1 MTTSRVGPRTL
12 GHRAVGVA
20 AALALGLAA
29 STTVGADAAQ
39 AAETEIT
46 GGFLDWGFKESFR
59 SYISSGDGDPP
70 IAASDGASI
79 TTNGT
84 FQFPVTGGTYDDETG
99 AVTVNHGGTV
109 VFSYPSHGF
118 QVTLANPTVVLDGQG
133 GELLADVE
141 LSSSLPAYEPVTA
154 TQAAV
159 ALIDTGGAPPRV
171 DGGTVRY
178 SGLNT
183 TITETGQAAFAN
195 FYPVGTALD
204 PLSFA
209 FSTDGSTPAAPT
221 VTATPATGLD
231 PDGATVQVSGTGFD
245 PASPGIYVAFG
256 ALAEGQWWLDA
267 GRFKTTKWVRPGA
280 TPSASQDVL
289 NPDGT
294 FSTTLDVV
302 AAYTDQSGEEIDCRV
317 VQCYVVTMKAH
328 GSADRS
334 QDTLTPVSFG
344 TATPPGGG
352 SGTARQELTVER
364 GRWSADPGRRRTTRS
379 PLPAPPSAAP
389 RPALCNPAT
398 VEDLRG
404 TDAGWSLVGQSSDFT
419 ADTGTI
425 PADQLGWA
433 PSASGGPGTV
443 SPGFGRPL
451 RARQRPHPVPGA
463 RRIQRRH
470 IPMWSTAHPERA
482 GDHGTGFVPGHAHPD
497 PLLTDL
503 TPARVVPTGATRAT
517 HATTP
522 GAPHAPLPRHPRG
535 PHGGRG
541 RRRAGVAAP
550 VVAAPAAPAPAAAA
564 TTALATVPVTAAP
577 ATATPA
583 APDGRRRHRH
593 RDALAAQPSG
603 PDGPTGRQLVRLRP
617 RPGQEIVDRVAVT
630 NYSEIPLDFQVYATD
645 AYTTQDGG
653 FALLTADGRPRD
665 VGAWIALDSGTY
677 QVPAGH
683 RLDIPFRVVVP
694 DNATPG
700 DHARGGI
707 VASVTTRRSDATG
720 QQVDLDQRVAARVYL
735 RVSGPAAPGAAGR
748 VGPRRLHQPGR
759 AVGRER
765 HDRHLRA
772 AQHREPAGIRHGAG
786 PGRRAV
792 RLAAGRQRRRRR
804 ARTAAGQH
812 RHRDRDGDRARAR
825 GAPGGD
831 GRGRPGHRRGGAAAG
846 HPDRHGLGGAV
857 ADPRRARG
865 GRGLPAGPATPAPP
879 GRHPD
884 SRAPRPARASRPA
897 RRARLFGVAGIAL
910 LPLALA
916 GAAAA
921 PQVTVDADS
930 ATVGERT
937 LVRLAGWPAGNV
949 LVEVCGNEAARGSA
963 DCAVAS
969 AAQTYVPDSGD
980 SVVRLTVTARRWP
993 ARA

>member
-352 SGTARQELTVER
+352 SGTARQELTVEVA
-364 GRWSADPGRRRTTRS
+364 GGPLTLSVADDQVSLTGATIGGT
-379 PLPAPPSAAP
+379 ATG
-389 RPALCNPAT
+389 ALNPAT

-404 TDAGWSLVGQSSDFT
+404 TDAGWSLIGQSSDFT

-443 SPGFGRPL
+443 SPGSAVPSGL
-451 RARQRPHPVPGA
+451 GSARTLCQAPAGSSAGTFQCGAQLTLSVPET
-463 RRIQRRH
+463 
-470 IPMWSTAHPERA
+470 TA
-482 GDHGTGFVPGHAHPD
+482 PGSY
-497 PLLTDL
+497 
-503 TPARVVPTGATRAT
+503 RAT
-517 HATTP
+517 
-522 GAPHAPLPRHPRG
+522 
-535 PHGGRG
+535 
-541 RRRAGVAAP
+541 
-550 VVAAPAAPAPAAAA
+550 
-564 TTALATVPVTAAP
+564 
-577 ATATPA
+577 
-583 APDGRRRHRH
+583 
-593 RDALAAQPSG
+593 
-603 PDGPTGRQLVRLRP
+603 
-617 RPGQEIVDRVAVT
+617 
-630 NYSEIPLDFQVYATD
+630 
-645 AYTTQDGG
+645 
-653 FALLTADGRPRD
+653 LT
-665 VGAWIALDSGTY
+665 L
-677 QVPAGH
+677 
-683 RLDIPFRVVVP
+683 
-694 DNATPG
+694 
-700 DHARGGI
+700 
-707 VASVTTRRSDATG
+707 
-720 QQVDLDQRVAARVYL
+720 
-735 RVSGPAAPGAAGR
+735 
-748 VGPRRLHQPGR
+748 
-759 AVGRER
+759 
-765 HDRHLRA
+765 
-772 AQHREPAGIRHGAG
+772 
-786 PGRRAV
+786 
-792 RLAAGRQRRRRR
+792 
-804 ARTAAGQH
+804 
-812 RHRDRDGDRARAR
+812 
-825 GAPGGD
+825 
-831 GRGRPGHRRGGAAAG
+831 
-846 HPDRHGLGGAV
+846 
-857 ADPRRARG
+857 
-865 GRGLPAGPATPAPP
+865 
-879 GRHPD
+879 
-884 SRAPRPARASRPA
+884 
-897 RRARLFGVAGIAL
+897 
-910 LPLALA
+910 
-916 GAAAA
+916 
-921 PQVTVDADS
+921 
-930 ATVGERT
+930 T
-937 LVRLAGWPAGNV
+937 L
-949 LVEVCGNEAARGSA
+949 S
-963 DCAVAS
+963 
-969 AAQTYVPDSGD
+969 
-980 SVVRLTVTARRWP
+980 
-993 ARA
+993 